1 MSLFQKIE
9 EDLKLALKNREE
21 LTVSTLRFLISAIKN
36 QEIEKQRELSDEEVI
51 QILQR
56 QIKQRR
62 ESMAAFQSGGREDL
76 ALKEKRELEILS
88 KYLPQQLTPKE
99 LEEIVK
105 EVIAMLGPTQKDF
118 GKVMGQVM
126 VRVKGRA
133 EGSLVSQTVKEA
145 LGI

>member
-9 EDLKLALKNREE
+9 EDLKLALKSREE

-36 QEIEKQRELSDEEVI
+36 QEIEKQRELTDEEVV
-51 QILQR
+51 QILQK

-62 ESMAAFQSGGREDL
+62 ESITAFQSGRREDL
-76 ALKEKRELEILS
+76 ALKEKKELEILS

-105 EVIAMLGPTQKDF
+105 EVIAQLGPTPKDF

-126 VRVKGRA
+126 AKVKGKA

-145 LGI
+145 LGV